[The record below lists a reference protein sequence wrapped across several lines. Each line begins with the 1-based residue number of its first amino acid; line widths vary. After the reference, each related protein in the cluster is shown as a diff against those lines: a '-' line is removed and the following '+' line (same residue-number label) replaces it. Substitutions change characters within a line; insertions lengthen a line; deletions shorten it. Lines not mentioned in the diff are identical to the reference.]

1 MMENYLFNCGMCGAT
16 TVMCIMSG
24 RMPSLLVPARQKLR
38 KEKRQILNIKK
49 TYTEDSIE
57 SLSPLAFTRLRPG
70 VYVGSTEYSTQL
82 LIEIVS
88 NAVDEFR
95 AGHGDKITVTIKKDN
110 TFIVEDNGQGFI
122 TNLLREDGK
131 TVLEAAFSVLN
142 TSGKYTDDG
151 VYDGVAL
158 GLNGIG
164 SKLATYLSHWLEVF
178 SWRDGKYEHIWFKE
192 GVFNKRDCGDWKN
205 VDKPSGT
212 LVQWQPSEEFFT
224 NIEVDLAAITKLFK
238 VLACLCPGLTIILE
252 QEDKPTQTFV
262 SKAGLSDLADEAVK
276 GKEILKNR
284 LNIHYEGGKNKL
296 DLVLTYTNA
305 YSATIVPYVNAGLTD
320 AGPHITQFKTT
331 LTREMNKFFREK
343 GWLKDK
349 EENLS
354 GDDCQEGLYVAFN
367 ITSPGVAYDAQ
378 TKSRLVKIDMKPFT
392 SVIAE
397 ELGYWFVTNEKDL
410 KIICDKALNARKARA
425 AAKKARDAVREP
437 KKKETGLRASLAL
450 SNKFIDCTSKDP
462 KERKLF
468 ILEGVSAGAAAIEAR
483 NPKTDCIYLL
493 RGKILSPLKSD
504 TTKLLQNQEIS
515 DLVRIIGG
523 SFGNT
528 FDVNKINFDK
538 IVIFS
543 DSDSDGDQI
552 CLLLMGLFYTYM
564 KDLVLAG
571 KLYRGAA
578 PLYTLTKG
586 KEEHLFYT
594 DKEYRN
600 WQAKN
605 STSGYTVLRGKG
617 TGEMNPDDLHRLC
630 FNSERFKRFVVDNP
644 EETNALLTIL
654 LGPAVPPRKQY
665 IYDNAT
671 ELGFHFE

>member
-1 MMENYLFNCGMCGAT
+1 M
-16 TVMCIMSG
+16 
-24 RMPSLLVPARQKLR
+24 
-38 KEKRQILNIKK
+38 IKKAAK

-57 SLSPLAFTRLRPG
+57 SLSPLEFTRLRPG

-88 NAVDEFR
+88 NAVDEYR
-95 AGHGDKITVTIKKDN
+95 AGHGDTINVTIKKDN
-110 TFIVEDNGQGFI
+110 TIIVEDNGQGFI
-122 TNLLREDGK
+122 PGLMREDGK
-131 TVLEAAFSVLN
+131 SVLESAFSVLN
-142 TSGKYTDDG
+142 TSGKYTDEG

-164 SKLATYLSHWLEVF
+164 AKLATYLSHWLEVI
-178 SWRDGKYEHIWFKE
+178 SWRDGKYEHVWFKE
-192 GVFNKRDCGDWKN
+192 GIFQKRDIGKWDN
-205 VDKPSGT
+205 TNKPSGT

-224 NIEVDLAAITKLFK
+224 NPEVDLAAITKLFK
-238 VLACLCPGLTIILE
+238 VLVCLCPGLTIVFE
-252 QEDKPTQTFV
+252 QEGKDVQRFF
-262 SKAGLSDLADEAVK
+262 SKAGLSDLVDEGVK
-276 GKEILKNR
+276 DKEILKNR
-284 LNIHYEGGKNKL
+284 LNINYENSKNKL
-296 DLVLTYTNA
+296 DLVLTYTDA

-320 AGPHITQFKTT
+320 SGPHITQLKTT

-343 GWLKDK
+343 GWLKEK

-367 ITSPGVAYDAQ
+367 ITAPGVAYDAQ
-378 TKSRLVKIDMKPFT
+378 TKARIVKLDMKPFT
-392 SVIAE
+392 ATIAE
-397 ELGYWFVTNEKDL
+397 ELGYWFATNEKDI
-410 KIICDKALNARKARA
+410 KAICDKALNARKARA

-468 ILEGVSAGAAAIEAR
+468 ILEGLSAGAAAIEAR

-504 TTKLLQNQEIS
+504 PTKLLQNQEIS
-515 DLVRIIGG
+515 DLVRIIGAG
-523 SFGNT
+523 FGPSF
-528 FDVNKINFDK
+528 DLSKANFAK
-538 IVIFS
+538 VVIFS

-564 KDLVLAG
+564 KDLVLDG
-571 KLYRGAA
+571 RLYRGAA
-578 PLYTLTKG
+578 PLYTVSKG
-586 KEEHLFYT
+586 QEEHLFYT
-594 DKEYRN
+594 DKEYRQ
-600 WQAKN
+600 WQEKN
-605 STSGYTVLRGKG
+605 STAGYTVLRGKG
-617 TGEMNPDDLHRLC
+617 TGEMNPADLHRLC
-630 FNSERFKRFVVDNP
+630 FNSERFKRFVVDNQ
-644 EETNALLTIL
+644 EETSALLEIL
-654 LGPAVPPRKQY
+654 LGTAVAPRKQY